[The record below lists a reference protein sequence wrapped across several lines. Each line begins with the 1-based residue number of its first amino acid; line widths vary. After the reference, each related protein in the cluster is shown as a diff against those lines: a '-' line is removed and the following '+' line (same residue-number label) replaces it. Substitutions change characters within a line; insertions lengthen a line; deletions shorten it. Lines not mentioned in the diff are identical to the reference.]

1 METNTYILR
10 VETGSYRVSMMVGSR
25 WRLSYTPWE
34 WKPAVTWSV

>member
-25 WRLSYTPWE
+25 WSLSHTY
-34 WKPAVTWSV
+34 